1 MSFFAELKRRNVFR
15 VGIAYV
21 VGAWLLIQVAD
32 IVFETIGSP
41 PLVMQTLLAV
51 LAIGLPVALFFA
63 WAFELT
69 PEGVKREKEVDRSQS
84 IAPQTGKKLNN
95 TILVLMAL
103 AIGYL
108 LFDKFSAPT
117 QPGSDHFSQ
126 QSSSQTTGPGE
137 KSALT
142 PVEAIAQA
150 SNKEKPTIHRQS
162 IAVLPF
168 DNRSDQKSDEYFVEG
183 MHDDLLTNLARIGSL
198 KVISR
203 TSMTRYKDTEKSI
216 PEIATE
222 LGVATIM
229 EGAVQ
234 RSGNQVRIN
243 VQLIDAQTDEH
254 LWAEIFDRELT
265 ANNLFA
271 IQSEISEAIA
281 KALQA
286 TLSPAEQKRINQL
299 PTENL
304 AAYNAF
310 LRGRQFMARRSSQD
324 LQSARR
330 EFERAVE
337 LDSGYALAWVA
348 VADVNMLLSQYS
360 TIDHG
365 ELMARQESAVEK
377 ALAID
382 DELGE
387 AHVALANIRNNQG
400 LTEEADPA
408 FRRGI
413 ELSPNYVAGH
423 QWYGSFLSQA
433 VDRLDEAVRQLDK
446 AVELDPLSSIV
457 QANRYDAL
465 VRQGDFERAEAQI
478 RQLQRTDPDF
488 VPTLLRLGGFPTDR
502 RLPLDKAIPNL
513 RKARDLDPG
522 NPLYPWLEG
531 RAYISLGD
539 LDAAT
544 TILRHLEDINRD
556 HWSAMVVASLLA
568 LRTNDLA
575 SAHELALRAAGSPSY
590 ALNFNKDLIDTA
602 VLQRDYQRAL
612 GYLKEAWPD
621 WQDASRWAQW
631 LPRNTGLACNAGW
644 TLMQAG
650 DETLGRALLEQAR
663 DFMLNTAP
671 RHMKRPGRLPVS
683 DCLAALGDRAGALD
697 QLEATLEFDYSFD
710 SWQTGLGPMF
720 DELHDEPRFVA
731 VMGELEKRRNE
742 QRANLDR
749 MRAEDRR

>member
-1 MSFFAELKRRNVFR
+1 MS
-15 VGIAYV
+15 I
-21 VGAWLLIQVAD
+21 
-32 IVFETIGSP
+32 
-41 PLVMQTLLAV
+41 
-51 LAIGLPVALFFA
+51 
-63 WAFELT
+63 
-69 PEGVKREKEVDRSQS
+69 
-84 IAPQTGKKLNN
+84 
-95 TILVLMAL
+95 
-103 AIGYL
+103 
-108 LFDKFSAPT
+108 
-117 QPGSDHFSQ
+117 
-126 QSSSQTTGPGE
+126 
-137 KSALT
+137 
-142 PVEAIAQA
+142 
-150 SNKEKPTIHRQS
+150 
-162 IAVLPF
+162 
-168 DNRSDQKSDEYFVEG
+168 FVEG

-216 PEIATE
+216 PEIAAE

-310 LRGRQFMARRSSQD
+310 LRGRQFMARRNSED

-337 LDSGYALAWVA
+337 LDPGYALAWVA
-348 VADVNMLLSQYS
+348 VADVNMLLGQYS
-360 TIDHG
+360 TIDRS
-365 ELMARQESAVEK
+365 ELMARRASAVDK

-382 DELGE
+382 NELGE
-387 AHVALANIRNNQG
+387 AHVAMATMRNDQG
-400 LTEEADPA
+400 LSDEADAA

-423 QWYGSFLSQA
+423 QWYGGFLGGA

-446 AVELDPLSSIV
+446 AAELDPLSSIV
-457 QANRYDAL
+457 LANRYDAL

-488 VPTLLRLGGFPTDR
+488 VPTLLRLGGFPTER
-502 RLPLDKAIPNL
+502 RLPLDKAIPKL
-513 RKARDLDPG
+513 RDARDLDPG
-522 NPLYPWLEG
+522 NPQHPWLEG
-531 RAYISLGD
+531 QAYVSLGD
-539 LDAAT
+539 LDAAAAMQRLLEDGNPVHLT
-544 TILRHLEDINRD
+544 TIKLTTHLAMRMNNLAGAQEAVARGRSQLGIFDFRDDLIN
-556 HWSAMVVASLLA
+556 VASLQ
-568 LRTNDLA
+568 
-575 SAHELALRAAGSPSY
+575 H
-590 ALNFNKDLIDTA
+590 
-602 VLQRDYQRAL
+602 DYQRAR
-612 GYLKEAWPD
+612 GYLMEAWPD
-621 WQDASRWAQW
+621 WQDSSRWAQW
-631 LPRNTGLACNAGW
+631 LPRNTGIACDAGW
-644 TLMQAG
+644 VLMQTG
-650 DETLGRALLEQAR
+650 DEALGRALLEQAR
-663 DFMLNTAP
+663 DFMLDTAP

-697 QLEATLEFDYSFD
+697 RLEATLEFDYSIY
-710 SWQTGLGPMF
+710 SWQTGLGPMY
-720 DELHDEPRFVA
+720 DELRDDPRFVA
-731 VMGELEKRRNE
+731 VMAELEKRRNE
-742 QRANLDR
+742 QRANLDQ
-749 MRAEDRR
+749 MRAEGRL